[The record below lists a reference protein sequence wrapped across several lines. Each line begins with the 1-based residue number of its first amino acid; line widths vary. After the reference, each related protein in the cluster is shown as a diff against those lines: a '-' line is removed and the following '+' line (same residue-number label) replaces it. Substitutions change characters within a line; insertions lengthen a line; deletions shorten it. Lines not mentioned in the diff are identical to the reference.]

1 LINKFILMNIL
12 YDYQIFGLQRY
23 GGISRY
29 FYEIAKEIDQ
39 KYYLDNKVNI
49 ISPFFINEYINSLK
63 RNSLVK
69 GIKIKGD
76 RKIGKILNYI
86 NKCISPILISQFKAD
101 ILHST
106 YYFDQSRFANFK
118 GKRIITI
125 HDMIHELFPENF
137 RNSKKVIRAK
147 REAIELADHI
157 ICISENTR
165 NDLIKIMNI
174 KYEKTS
180 VIHHGF
186 LSFKKIT
193 LKKNNN
199 LQKPYILFVG
209 NRDTYK
215 NFKNLLLAYSS
226 NNNLNR
232 DFDLIAFGGGAF
244 RNYELEFFKELKLKK
259 SKIKYIEGND
269 NYLRDIYSEASV
281 FVYPSLYEGFGL
293 PPLEAMSCGCPVA
306 CSNNSS
312 IPEVVGNA
320 ASFFDPSSISSIS
333 NSLESLL
340 YDEEDQ
346 KKLVFAGYERI
357 KDFGWDKCAK
367 ETFETYKKVI
377 Q

>member
-1 LINKFILMNIL
+1 MKIA

-29 FYEIAKEIDQ
+29 FYEIAKEIDR
-39 KYYLDNKVNI
+39 KYYIDNKVNI

-63 RNSLVK
+63 KKSLVK
-69 GIKIKGD
+69 GIKISGN
-76 RKIGKILNYI
+76 RKIGKII
-86 NKCISPILISQFKAD
+86 NFMKKCISPILISQIKPD

-106 YYFDQSRFANFK
+106 YYFDQLRFANFK

-125 HDMIHELFPENF
+125 YDMIHELYPENF
-137 RNSKKVIRAK
+137 TNSKKLIEAK
-147 REAIELADHI
+147 RKAVELADHI

-165 NDLIKIMNI
+165 NDLIKILNV

-180 VIHHGF
+180 VIHLGF
-186 LSFKKIT
+186 LSHKKAT
-193 LKKNNN
+193 VKKNKIPK
-199 LQKPYILFVG
+199 KPYILFVG

-215 NFKNLLLAYSS
+215 NFKRLISAYSS
-226 NNNLNR
+226 NHNLKN
-232 DFDLIAFGGGAF
+232 DFDVVAFGGGTF
-244 RNYELEFFKELKLKK
+244 NSHELKFFKDLKL
-259 SKIKYIEGND
+259 SNNKIKYLEGND
-269 NYLRDIYSEASV
+269 DYLKDIYSEASI

-320 ASFFDPSSISSIS
+320 ASFFNPSSISSIS
-333 NSLESLL
+333 NSIESLL
-340 YDEEDQ
+340 YNQKEK
-346 KKLVFAGYERI
+346 KKLVREGYERI
-357 KDFGWDKCAK
+357 KYFGWDKCTK
-367 ETFETYKKVI
+367 ETLEIYKKVI